1 MAGRPAQQAYVK
13 ADWSNCRPYHY
24 TAVRSLWHFISSTSG
39 SFEPSARI
47 LVFALLPDAFHYL
60 SSSSLQVRLARR
72 TTMASNLSK
81 RRRTDGEGDQSGT
94 VLDNVKPVK
103 LDHGMNARPSNSI
116 PPPEH
121 PRSMQEVALFHTG
134 VDNGPAFGYGYKY
147 SRLGAREFRL
157 VRLHPGRGDEIPH
170 CSLVVDN
177 IDEASSYEALSYVWG
192 DATITRQILLSDE
205 GPSVSFSTPHLFN
218 VTVNLYDAL
227 RHLRLPERPRILWV
241 DALCINQGD
250 ISERNDQVAM
260 MSKIYRQS
268 HRVVVWLGRSDP
280 ATDFLLSNLY
290 QAFKPGFFCAECAG
304 EGTAQQAIT
313 PRITPSS
320 IRKLLGRLLSNN
332 WWSRAWVIQE
342 IMLASTS
349 TIMVGQRQVDW
360 EDIRTAVELCEETC
374 STLPSQTQNS
384 EINSSNMK
392 RALRLLSARQGLWHT
407 SAMGDIVEPRLPLAD
422 VLAKFH
428 DVKASDPRDKVY
440 ALLSMARPDTV
451 IDIDYNRTPSQ
462 VWVQTATAVIKERR
476 SMDWIVP
483 RLSPRSTTRELPSW
497 APDWSQ
503 ESSPSHWSV
512 SKTVNSRPIRQYN
525 ASGDSKMEVQFG
537 PLISKNRRL
546 GGQPIDIPQNG
557 GEVDSLGEM
566 GDIVLHAK
574 GIRIGVIT
582 DLSTRIVDGLIS
594 RDALEMAGI
603 PFTGGCESLRHIAPQ
618 KFTSLWKTLV
628 ADRDAD
634 GNPAPTR
641 FGLALK
647 HLFKRI
653 LQSRSLDIEEVLE
666 TEQDTNIRTFLEKVR
681 ATTNGQ
687 RLFTSTVND
696 LDEILLGHVPRGARL
711 GDTIAILFGT
721 SIPFI
726 LRESKLGKDYLQ
738 LIGPAYVDGIMD
750 GEIFSKLSEDRVE
763 DSFQII

>member
-1 MAGRPAQQAYVK
+1 M
-13 ADWSNCRPYHY
+13 S
-24 TAVRSLWHFISSTSG
+24 
-39 SFEPSARI
+39 
-47 LVFALLPDAFHYL
+47 
-60 SSSSLQVRLARR
+60 
-72 TTMASNLSK
+72 SNLIK
-81 RRRTDGEGDQSGT
+81 RRRTDGEEDQSGT
-94 VLDNVKPVK
+94 VLDNFKPVR
-103 LDHGMNARPSNSI
+103 LDHGMNARPSHAI

-121 PRSMQEVALFHTG
+121 PRSVQEMALFDAG
-134 VDNGPAFGYGYKY
+134 DDNGPAVGYGYKY
-147 SRLGAREFRL
+147 SRLGEREFRL
-157 VRLHPGRGDEIPH
+157 VRLHPGQGDKIPH

-192 DATITRQILLSDE
+192 DATVKHQILLSDE

-250 ISERNDQVAM
+250 ISERNYQVSM
-260 MSKIYRQS
+260 MSKIYRYS

-280 ATDFLLSNLY
+280 ATDFLLSNLH
-290 QAFKPGFFCAECAG
+290 QAFEPGFFCAG
-304 EGTAQQAIT
+304 EGASQRIIP
-313 PRITPSS
+313 PRLTPSS
-320 IRKLLGRLLSNN
+320 MLKLLGKLLSNK

-342 IMLASTS
+342 TMLASAS
-349 TIMVGQRQVDW
+349 TIMVGQRQIDW
-360 EDIRTAVELCEETC
+360 EDIRTAVELCHESC
-374 STLPSQTQNS
+374 RTLLSKTQHS
-384 EINSSNMK
+384 EIISSKME
-392 RALRLLSARQGLWHT
+392 RALRLLGARQSLWHT
-407 SAMGDIVEPRLPLAD
+407 SALGDIINPRLPLAD
-422 VLAKFH
+422 VLAEFH
-428 DVKASDPRDKVY
+428 DVKSSDPRDKVY

-451 IDIDYNRTPSQ
+451 IDIDYNKTPSQ
-462 VWVQTATAVIKERR
+462 VWVQTATAIIKERR

-483 RLSPRSTTRELPSW
+483 RLSPRSTTKELPSW
-497 APDWSQ
+497 APDWSL
-503 ESSPSHWSV
+503 ESSPAHWSV
-512 SKTVNSRPIRQYN
+512 SKTVNSHPIRQYN
-525 ASGDSKMEVQFG
+525 ASGDRKMEVQFG

-546 GGQPIDIPQNG
+546 GGQAIDIPQNG
-557 GEVDSLGEM
+557 GEVESLVEM

-594 RDALEMAGI
+594 RDALEMAGM

-618 KFTSLWKTLV
+618 KLNSLWKTLV

-666 TEQDTNIRTFLEKVR
+666 TEQDANIRAFLEKVR

-721 SIPFI
+721 SIPFV
-726 LRESKLGKDYLQ
+726 LRESKLGKNYLQ

>member
-1 MAGRPAQQAYVK
+1 M
-13 ADWSNCRPYHY
+13 S
-24 TAVRSLWHFISSTSG
+24 
-39 SFEPSARI
+39 
-47 LVFALLPDAFHYL
+47 
-60 SSSSLQVRLARR
+60 
-72 TTMASNLSK
+72 SNLSK
-81 RRRTDGEGDQSGT
+81 KRRTDGGGDQSGT
-94 VLDNVKPVK
+94 ASDNFKRVK
-103 LDHGMNARPSNSI
+103 LDHGMNARPSKSI

-121 PRSMQEVALFHTG
+121 PRSVQEVALFDAG
-134 VDNGPAFGYGYKY
+134 DDNGPAVRYGYKY
-147 SRLGAREFRL
+147 SRLGEREFRL
-157 VRLHPGRGDEIPH
+157 VRLHAGQGDEIPH

-205 GPSVSFSTPHLFN
+205 GPTVSFSTPHLFN
-218 VTVNLYDAL
+218 VTVNLFDAL
-227 RHLRLPERPRILWV
+227 LHLRLPERPRILWV

-250 ISERNDQVAM
+250 TSERNDQVAM

-268 HRVVVWLGRSDP
+268 HRVVAWLGQSDP

-304 EGTAQQAIT
+304 EGTAQQAGP
-313 PRITPSS
+313 PRLTLSS
-320 IRKLLGRLLSNN
+320 IRKLLRKLLSNN

-349 TIMVGQRQVDW
+349 TIMIGQRQVDW
-360 EDIRTAVELCEETC
+360 EDIRTAVELCQETC
-374 STLPSQTQNS
+374 HTLSSQTQRF
-384 EINSSNMK
+384 EMDYSNVQ

-407 SAMGDIVEPRLPLAD
+407 SALGDIVEPRLPLAD

-428 DVKASDPRDKVY
+428 DVEASDPRDKVY
-440 ALLSMARPDTV
+440 SLLSMARPDTV
-451 IDIDYNRTPSQ
+451 IDIDYNKTPSQ
-462 VWVQTATAVIKERR
+462 VWVQTATAVIKERQ

-483 RLSPRSTTRELPSW
+483 RLSPRSTTQELPSW
-497 APDWSQ
+497 APDWSLA
-503 ESSPSHWSV
+503 SSPSHWSV
-512 SKTVNSRPIRQYN
+512 TKTVNSRPIRQYN
-525 ASGDSKMEVQFG
+525 ASNDRKMEVQFG
-537 PLISKNRRL
+537 PLISKTRRL
-546 GGQPIDIPQNG
+546 GGQGPDVQQN
-557 GEVDSLGEM
+557 EVEVGSLVKM
-566 GDIVLHAK
+566 GDIVLHVK

-594 RDALEMAGI
+594 RDALEMAGM
-603 PFTGGCESLRHIAPQ
+603 PFTGGCESLRNIAPQ
-618 KFTSLWKTLV
+618 KLNSLWKTLV

-653 LQSRSLDIEEVLE
+653 LQSRSLDIEEILE
-666 TEQDTNIRTFLEKVR
+666 DEQDANVRAFLEKVR

-721 SIPFI
+721 SIPFV

-750 GEIFSKLSEDRVE
+750 GEIFSKLGEDRVE
-763 DSFQII
+763 DCFQII

>member
-1 MAGRPAQQAYVK
+1 M
-13 ADWSNCRPYHY
+13 S
-24 TAVRSLWHFISSTSG
+24 
-39 SFEPSARI
+39 
-47 LVFALLPDAFHYL
+47 
-60 SSSSLQVRLARR
+60 
-72 TTMASNLSK
+72 SNLSK
-81 RRRTDGEGDQSGT
+81 KRRTDGEGGQGDT
-94 VLDNVKPVK
+94 ALDNIKRVK
-103 LDHGMNARPSNSI
+103 LDHGMNARPSKSI

-121 PRSMQEVALFHTG
+121 PRSVQELALFDAG
-134 VDNGPAFGYGYKY
+134 DDNGPTVGYGYKY
-147 SRLGAREFRL
+147 LRLGEREFRL
-157 VRLHPGRGDEIPH
+157 VRLHPGQGDEIPH

-227 RHLRLPERPRILWV
+227 LHLRLPERPRILWI

-250 ISERNDQVAM
+250 VSERNEQVAL
-260 MSKIYRQS
+260 MSKIYKQS
-268 HRVVVWLGRSDP
+268 HRVVAWLGQSDP
-280 ATDFLLSNLY
+280 ASDYLLSNLH
-290 QAFKPGFFCAECAG
+290 QAFEPGFWSVEEHA
-304 EGTAQQAIT
+304 AQESIPPRLT
-313 PRITPSS
+313 PTLL
-320 IRKLLGRLLSNN
+320 RKLLEKLLRNDY
-332 WWSRAWVIQE
+332 WSRIWIVQE
-342 IMLASTS
+342 LMLASTA
-349 TIMVGQRQVDW
+349 TIMIGKRQVDW
-360 EDIRTAVELCEETC
+360 EDIRTAVELCQGTRH
-374 STLPSQTQNS
+374 TLSSQPQHS
-384 EINSSNMK
+384 GISSSNIQN
-392 RALRLLSARQGLWHT
+392 ALTLLGARQSLWHT
-407 SAMGDIVEPRLPLAD
+407 SALGDSLVPHLA
-422 VLAKFH
+422 LGILLIEFLH
-428 DVKASDPRDKVY
+428 FRASDPRDKVY
-440 ALLSMARPDTV
+440 ALLSMARPDTI
-451 IDIDYNRTPSQ
+451 IDVDYSKTISQ
-462 VWVQTATAVIKERR
+462 VWVETATAIIEERR

-483 RLSPRSTTRELPSW
+483 RLSPRSTTQELPSW
-497 APDWSQ
+497 APDWSMA
-503 ESSPSHWSV
+503 SPPSYWSV

-525 ASGDSKMEVQFG
+525 ASGDRKMEVQFG

-546 GGQPIDIPQNG
+546 GGQELGIQQNG
-557 GEVDSLGEM
+557 GEAGSLVDM
-566 GDIVLHAK
+566 GDTVLHVK

-594 RDALEMAGI
+594 RDALEMAGM

-666 TEQDTNIRTFLEKVR
+666 AEQDANVRAFLEKVR

-721 SIPFI
+721 SIPFV
-726 LRESKLGKDYLQ
+726 LRESKVGKDYLQ